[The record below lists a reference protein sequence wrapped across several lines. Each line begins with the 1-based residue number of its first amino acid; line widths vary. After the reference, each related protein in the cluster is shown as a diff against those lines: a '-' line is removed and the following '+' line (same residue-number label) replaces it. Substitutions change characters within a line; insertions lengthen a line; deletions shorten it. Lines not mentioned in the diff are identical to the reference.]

1 MKKTSTQVVALAAS
15 FLIGLASWLALQSGD
30 VAHASHENPALGA
43 STNHVTDARG
53 VVIDL
58 NALRPNDASIVFDFV
73 FYSPNVVTITVGES
87 VSWSGSFS
95 PFHPLRQV
103 DGPASDV
110 PVSGGFANSTGTFYS
125 VMFNTP
131 GTFYYQC
138 ANHGTGGGPM
148 RGSIIVLPAGAS
160 TATPTATAVP
170 PTATPTFTPVPPTA
184 TPTQT
189 PTATPTQAPTETP
202 TQTSTATA
210 LPATETPTP
219 TATLV
224 PDPVPTD
231 TPTATPTST
240 PALVPVAFL
249 PAVLR

>member
-1 MKKTSTQVVALAAS
+1 MKKTATQVVALAAA
-15 FLIGLASWLALQSGD
+15 FLIGLTGWLALQSGD
-30 VAHASHENPALGA
+30 IAHASHENPELGA
-43 STNHVTDARG
+43 STNHAVDARG

-58 NALRPNDASIVFDFV
+58 NALRPDDAAIVFDFV

-103 DGPASDV
+103 DGPGSDV
-110 PVSGGFANSTGTFYS
+110 PVPGGFANNIGTFYS

-138 ANHGTGGGPM
+138 ANHGTSGGPM
-148 RGSIIVLPAGAS
+148 RGSIIVLPAGGS
-160 TATPTATAVP
+160 TATPTPTAIPPTATPTFTPVP
-170 PTATPTFTPVPPTA
+170 PTVTPTQTPTATPTQTPTFTPVPPTA
-184 TPTQT
+184 TPTQ
-189 PTATPTQAPTETP
+189 
-202 TQTSTATA
+202 
-210 LPATETPTP
+210 TP

-231 TPTATPTST
+231 TPTATPTPT
-240 PALVPVAFL
+240 PALVPRAFL
-249 PAVLR
+249 PSVLR

>member
-1 MKKTSTQVVALAAS
+1 
-15 FLIGLASWLALQSGD
+15 
-30 VAHASHENPALGA
+30 
-43 STNHVTDARG
+43 
-53 VVIDL
+53 
-58 NALRPNDASIVFDFV
+58 
-73 FYSPNVVTITVGES
+73 
-87 VSWSGSFS
+87 S

-110 PVSGGFANSTGTFYS
+110 PVPGGFANNAGASYS
-125 VMFNTP
+125 VMFNTA

-138 ANHGTGGGPM
+138 ANHGTFGGPM
-148 RGSIIVLPAGAS
+148 RGSIIVLPAGGS

-170 PTATPTFTPVPPTA
+170 PTATPTATPTVTPTATPVPPTA
-184 TPTQT
+184 TSTQT
-189 PTATPTQAPTETP
+189 P
-202 TQTSTATA
+202 SATA
-210 LPATETPTP
+210 LPPTETPTP

>member
-58 NALRPNDASIVFDFV
+58 NALRPNDASIGFDFV

-110 PVSGGFANSTGTFYS
+110 PVPGGFANNAGASYS
-125 VMFNTP
+125 VMFNTA

-138 ANHGTGGGPM
+138 ANHGTFGGPM
-148 RGSIIVLPAGAS
+148 RGSIIVLPAGGS

-170 PTATPTFTPVPPTA
+170 PTATPTATPTVTPTATPVPPTA
-184 TPTQT
+184 TSTQT
-189 PTATPTQAPTETP
+189 PSETP

>member
-110 PVSGGFANSTGTFYS
+110 PV
-125 VMFNTP
+125 
-131 GTFYYQC
+131 
-138 ANHGTGGGPM
+138 
-148 RGSIIVLPAGAS
+148 
-160 TATPTATAVP
+160 
-170 PTATPTFTPVPPTA
+170 
-184 TPTQT
+184 
-189 PTATPTQAPTETP
+189 
-202 TQTSTATA
+202 
-210 LPATETPTP
+210 
-219 TATLV
+219 
-224 PDPVPTD
+224 
-231 TPTATPTST
+231 
-240 PALVPVAFL
+240 
-249 PAVLR
+249 